1 MLWFPVGIRKDLFE
15 DSNKGEG
22 GVRYLPISLYHT
34 HIIAYTCARCLF
46 CRPRWRMQ
54 LRYNRWTY
62 LSHCVRTK
70 MISRDLTLQRVKY
83 SCWHFQVQW
92 TMNLIIDNESNS
104 DLWKETKR
112 QRERENRHWYQDF
125 SWTLVHAL
133 TFSNNHTNNHTN
145 SHTQTHK
152 TNVCV
157 CVFAR
162 ARVCLCYC
170 VESEQPPSASIY
182 GQGTLTRHPRADSG
196 SIKASGC
203 AALWAHQRLQAA
215 PRAA

>member
-1 MLWFPVGIRKDLFE
+1 MEK
-15 DSNKGEG
+15 EG
-22 GVRYLPISLYHT
+22 FDTFQSHSTT
-34 HIIAYTCARCLF
+34 HIIAYTCALCLF
-46 CRPRWRMQ
+46 CRPRWRIQ
-54 LRYNRWTY
+54 LPYNRWTY

-125 SWTLVHAL
+125 SWTLVHVL
-133 TFSNNHTNNHTN
+133 NFSNNHTN

-157 CVFAR
+157 CVCSR
-162 ARVCLCYC
+162 APVCVC
-170 VESEQPPSASIY
+170 VIA
-182 GQGTLTRHPRADSG
+182 
-196 SIKASGC
+196 
-203 AALWAHQRLQAA
+203 
-215 PRAA
+215 